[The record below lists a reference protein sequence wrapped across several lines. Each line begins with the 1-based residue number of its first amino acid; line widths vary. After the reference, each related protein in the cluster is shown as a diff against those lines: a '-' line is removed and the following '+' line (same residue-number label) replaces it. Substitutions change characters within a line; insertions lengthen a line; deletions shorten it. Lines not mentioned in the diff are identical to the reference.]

1 MIAAPPLEMPRVLG
15 RSGRAGPGEPLLV
28 VFGGLHGNEPAGVRA
43 AQRVLARLRS
53 GSVALRGEVV
63 FVVGN
68 RAALARGVRFVDRD
82 LNRAWT
88 PHGVA
93 RLREGARVAGAG
105 AGAGAVEDPGAAT
118 PAVRAAGAAAVT
130 AAGAL
135 PEPSRAVGGAIAEPP
150 RAVEDDEQRELL
162 EVIDEVIL
170 GSSGPV
176 YVLDL
181 HTTSGAGGA
190 FATTADSLDN
200 RDLARALR
208 VPLVLGL
215 EELLDGTLHDYLDRR
230 GCITVA
236 FEAGQHD
243 DPESIDRAEAAVWLT
258 LATIGMVREAG
269 SPEVGR
275 SRRRLDREGLR
286 HPPVLE
292 MRHRHG
298 IAPDDEFCMDPGY
311 HNFSPVRRGQGLARD
326 RHGRVRAPERGR
338 VLMPLYQAQGNDGY
352 FLVREFRPF
361 WLHLSRA
368 LRGLG
373 ADRWVH
379 WLPGVRASATDPS
392 RLVINRRVA
401 RWFALQVLHLV
412 GYRRMRQEG
421 DELVV
426 LRHPEHPGARRAAE
440 RRW

>member
-1 MIAAPPLEMPRVLG
+1 VPRVLG
-15 RSGRAGPGEPLLV
+15 RWGQAGPGQPLLV
-28 VFGGLHGNEPAGVRA
+28 VFGGLHGNEPAGVLA
-43 AQRVLARLRS
+43 AERVLARLGS
-53 GSVALRGEVV
+53 GAIDVRGEVV
-63 FVVGN
+63 FVAGN
-68 RAALARGVRFVDRD
+68 RGALARGVRFVDRD

-88 PHGVA
+88 PGGVA
-93 RLREGARVAGAG
+93 RLRI
-105 AGAGAVEDPGAAT
+105 
-118 PAVRAAGAAAVT
+118 AAAE
-130 AAGAL
+130 G
-135 PEPSRAVGGAIAEPP
+135 PGPSADR
-150 RAVEDDEQRELL
+150 EDEEQRELL
-162 EVIDEVIL
+162 EVIDEL
-170 GSSGPV
+170 TRTSSGAV
-176 YVLDL
+176 YALDL

-190 FATTADSLDN
+190 FVTTADSLDN
-200 RDLARALR
+200 RDLAQALR

-243 DPESIDRAEAAVWLT
+243 DLRSVDRAEAAVWLT
-258 LATIGMVREAG
+258 LATIGMVSEARCA
-269 SPEVGR
+269 EVGT

-298 IAPDDEFCMDPGY
+298 IAPDDQFRMDPGY
-311 HNFSPVRRGQGLARD
+311 QNFSKVQRGQGLARD

-338 VLMPLYQAQGNDGY
+338 ILMPLYQAQGNDGY
-352 FLVREFRPF
+352 FLVREFRPV
-361 WLHLSRA
+361 WLHLSRV

-379 WLPGVRASATDPS
+379 WLPGVRMSASDRS

-426 LRHPEHPGARRAAE
+426 LRHPDHPGARRAAE